1 MRIAYRLTFAQFVEN
16 YLLTYY
22 VAGGNSLR
30 RLIAGPAL
38 IALGAILMIVG
49 AAPER
54 GGLLKVLL
62 IVLGGMAILYGA
74 FDLARPLLSIFLVW
88 LRREQFL
95 GKEGDVVA
103 LELLDDDLRIEQG
116 EEHFEVS
123 YDQIT
128 SVQRRE
134 DSSWILIEPDNML
147 YVPREG
153 LLDGDHDAFFDAL
166 EARLAA
172 DDEKPKRLPQH
183 PHYPPP
189 E

>member
-1 MRIAYRLTFAQFVEN
+1 MRIAYRSTFAQFVEN

-22 VAGGNSLR
+22 VAGGNSIR
-30 RLIAGPAL
+30 RLIGGPAL
-38 IALGAILMIVG
+38 ITLGSILLIVG
-49 AAPER
+49 TAPER
-54 GGLLKVLL
+54 GGFFKFVL
-62 IVLGGMAILYGA
+62 IVLGGAAIMYGA

-103 LELLDDDLRIEQG
+103 LELLDEGLGIEQG

-128 SVQRRE
+128 AVQRRE
-134 DSSWILIEPDNML
+134 DSSWILTEPDNML

-153 LLDGDHDAFFDAL
+153 LLEGDHDSFFDAL

-183 PHYPPP
+183 PHYPPL